1 MSRDGTLSTP
11 KYEYSVLSGMSH
23 AGYVLECQACD
34 WEAEMPTRQ
43 HAEHLKLVHERENE
57 DHVVII
63 DPD

>member
-1 MSRDGTLSTP
+1 
-11 KYEYSVLSGMSH
+11 MSH
-23 AGYVLECQACD
+23 TGYVLECQACD